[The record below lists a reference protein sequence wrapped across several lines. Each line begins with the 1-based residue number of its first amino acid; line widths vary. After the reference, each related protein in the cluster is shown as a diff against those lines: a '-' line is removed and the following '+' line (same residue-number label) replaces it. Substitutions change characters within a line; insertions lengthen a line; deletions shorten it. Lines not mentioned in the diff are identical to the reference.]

1 MGAHPLQ
8 LLDRVFLPVIT
19 HSELSA
25 PQVKN

>member
-1 MGAHPLQ
+1 MGGHPLQ
-8 LLDRVFLPVIT
+8 LLDHVFSPVIT